1 VTFNPM
7 DLSGR
12 HILVTGA
19 SSGIGRQTS
28 ILISKLG
35 AKVTISGRNQE
46 QLDNTIALLEGT
58 GHRSAAFDLNN
69 VSRIPTWIREQAA
82 IGGMFHGA
90 VHVAGLRQTIPLRV
104 LELDSIDEMM
114 RVNFSSGVMLAR
126 GFRQKGC
133 RAPGEGSLVFLGSI
147 AGLVG
152 DVGITAY
159 AASKAALLGLTR
171 SLAVELAAE
180 GIRVNAVAPGIVASE
195 MWQRQKAGLTPEQVE
210 NIQRKYPIGIGT
222 VEDVA
227 NGIAFLLADTSRW
240 ITGTT
245 LVMDG
250 GFTAS

>member
-1 VTFNPM
+1 M
-7 DLSGR
+7 ELSGR

-19 SSGIGRQTS
+19 SSGIGRQTA
-28 ILISKLG
+28 ILLSRLG

-46 QLDNTIALLEGT
+46 QLDRTIALLEGS
-58 GHRSAAFDLNN
+58 GHLAAPFDLNEVN
-69 VSRIPTWIREQAA
+69 RIPTWMREQAA

-104 LELDSIDEMM
+104 LELDAIEEMM
-114 RVNFSSGVMLAR
+114 RVNFFSGVMIAR

-133 RAPGEGSLVFLGSI
+133 RAPGQASLVFLGSI

-152 DVGITAY
+152 DIGISAY

-171 SLAVELAAE
+171 SLAVELAVE

-195 MWQRQKAGLTPEQVE
+195 MWDRQKAGLTPQQVE
-210 NIQRKYPIGIGT
+210 NIERKYPIGTGT

-227 NGIAFLLADTSRW
+227 NGIAFLLADTGRW

-245 LVMDG
+245 LVIDG